1 MRLIVVAVA
10 LCVAVLASAQAQPI
24 QDAPTTAPKQDAA
37 ALDRGQSG
45 QDRPARAKPRGEDQ
59 RIATP
64 RTTGAGYTSPR
75 ACSVRARAYSFVTP
89 KGPDQLATPLR
100 RAKPYGRVTTLRQ
113 ARSGVKTADIRGGE
127 GRRRWWSGGWDG
139 RMEIERQCPPTHHRA
154 HEFLCRAT
162 SNRERMG

>member
-89 KGPDQLATPLR
+89 KGRVAFAT
-100 RAKPYGRVTTLRQ
+100 
-113 ARSGVKTADIRGGE
+113 RSGWAEEWGCIRNSAQV
-127 GRRRWWSGGWDG
+127 GRWYRLTVSGGGHD
-139 RMEIERQCPPTHHRA
+139 RQTLGHIV
-154 HEFLCRAT
+154 
-162 SNRERMG
+162 N

>member
-10 LCVAVLASAQAQPI
+10 LWVAVLASAQAQPI

-89 KGPDQLATPLR
+89 KGRDRVATRGLVVLRPDPAYWFGSLSAGRLAVGPVI
-100 RAKPYGRVTTLRQ
+100 A
-113 ARSGVKTADIRGGE
+113 S
-127 GRRRWWSGGWDG
+127 
-139 RMEIERQCPPTHHRA
+139 
-154 HEFLCRAT
+154 
-162 SNRERMG
+162 

>member
-89 KGPDQLATPLR
+89 KGPHD
-100 RAKPYGRVTTLRQ
+100 YGRDTISYQLRVNVAVFLSAL
-113 ARSGVKTADIRGGE
+113 ART
-127 GRRRWWSGGWDG
+127 
-139 RMEIERQCPPTHHRA
+139 Q
-154 HEFLCRAT
+154 
-162 SNRERMG
+162 